1 MAMLQTEMSASA
13 FAHAETRDDGD
24 QREQNQGKNDYE
36 FDHGESFLNA
46 VMP

>member
-13 FAHAETRDDGD
+13 FAHAETRHHGD
-24 QREQNQGKNDYE
+24 QREQNESKNDYE
-36 FDHGESFLNA
+36 FNHGESFLNA